1 MKGHGGGSNQGSGFG
16 GYGGNGPSYGG
27 QPPPKQ
33 GMGTGTKVALGGKY
47 PTSTLHQSNPYV
59 VSLSLAGAGLLGGLA
74 IEEFMDHERNEGYEA
89 GYDNGYDNGF
99 DNGYDDGGGDGG
111 FF

>member
-1 MKGHGGGSNQGSGFG
+1 MGDTVATDRPMVDNHLLSKEWAP
-16 GYGGNGPSYGG
+16 GPRSLSVVSI
-27 QPPPKQ
+27 QPLPCI
-33 GMGTGTKVALGGKY
+33 
-47 PTSTLHQSNPYV
+47 QSNPYV